1 MPSPPVVSAVERRVP
16 SAARA
21 ALGPLALVVADPD
34 VTDVFVT
41 GDGSVWVDTG
51 AGASRVAGVRFDPT
65 AARSLA
71 VGLIAAGGRHVDEAT
86 PCADVRL
93 GDGMRVHVALP
104 PIAWSGTAISVRL
117 PRVTRVT
124 LDSAGLDENSLAVV
138 RSALDERRTVL
149 FTGATGSGKT
159 TLMAAWLSE
168 ACAADRIVIIEDV
181 AEAPIAHPHLVSL
194 ECRQPNMEGAGGVD
208 LARLVRE
215 ALRMRPDRLVVGE
228 CRGAEI
234 REFLAALNT
243 GHRGGSGTLHANSL
257 ADVPSRLEAV
267 GMIAGLAPEA
277 LARQAMSGID
287 LVVHLERSRDGT
299 RRAALGRFTLDAR
312 ERLTVVPVPVPVVS
326 AAPAVV
332 TAPVAVPVAVPVAAP
347 VPAAARVPAAV
358 RETAAIPDRQPHS

>member
-1 MPSPPVVSAVERRVP
+1 MRVDAAHPAIERRVP
-16 SAARA
+16 ATARA
-21 ALGPLALVVADPD
+21 ALGPLAAAVADPD

-41 GDGSVWVDTG
+41 ADGSVWADTG
-51 AGASRVAGVRFDPT
+51 AGAQRVAGLRLDPG
-65 AARSLA
+65 AARALA

-104 PIAWSGTAISVRL
+104 PIAWAGTAISLRL

-124 LDSAGLDENSLAVV
+124 LDSAGLD
-138 RSALDERRTVL
+138 RSAVATLRYALGERQTVL

-159 TLMAAWLSE
+159 TLMAAWLSD
-168 ACAADRIVIIEDV
+168 ACPSDRIVIIEDV

-257 ADVPSRLEAV
+257 ADVPSRLEAI

-287 LVVHLERSRDGT
+287 LVVHLDRDRDGT
-299 RRAALGRFTLDAR
+299 RRAALGRFALDAH
-312 ERLTVVPVPVPVVS
+312 ERLTVVPVPVPV
-326 AAPAVV
+326 P
-332 TAPVAVPVAVPVAAP
+332 
-347 VPAAARVPAAV
+347 ARVPDLEA
-358 RETAAIPDRQPHS
+358 PS

>member
-1 MPSPPVVSAVERRVP
+1 MPALHERRVP
-16 SAARA
+16 PPALA
-21 ALGPLALVVADPD
+21 ALGPLAAMVADPAA
-34 VTDVFVT
+34 TDVFVT
-41 GDGSVWVDTG
+41 ADGAVWVDRGSG
-51 AGASRVAGVRFDPT
+51 AQRQPGLRLEPA

-104 PIAWSGTAISVRL
+104 PIAWGGTAISLRL
-117 PRVTRVT
+117 PRVHRVT
-124 LDSAGLDENSLAVV
+124 LASAGLDPQTLAVLQH
-138 RSALDERRTVL
+138 ALVERRTVL

-168 ACAADRIVIIEDV
+168 ARVSDRIVIIEDV
-181 AEAPIAHPHLVSL
+181 AEAPIYHPHVVAL

-257 ADVPSRLEAV
+257 IDVASRLEAV
-267 GMIAGLAPEA
+267 GMIAGLAPEP

-287 LVVHLERSRDGT
+287 CVVHLERENDGT
-299 RRAALGRFTLDAR
+299 RRASFGRFALDAR
-312 ERLTVVPVPVPVVS
+312 ERLIVVPLSDQP
-326 AAPAVV
+326 
-332 TAPVAVPVAVPVAAP
+332 
-347 VPAAARVPAAV
+347 
-358 RETAAIPDRQPHS
+358 PDQPLDQPPIQPHTQPLDQGQR